1 MWFFMILSY
10 IMVALSGIGLGLVG
24 LNHYF
29 DFWARNHITLD
40 LLVSIIFIAAQTL
53 VMFFFVGTGVN
64 VREYLE
70 SHPELGK
77 DLYQQMF
84 AIKRKLYPP
93 TMMVTIL
100 FMVMVIIDGA
110 YFIGKVSEGW
120 FHGLY
125 LGTVYYF
132 YKATAVQHA
141 SFRES
146 TEIVLAMTKRD
157 KAVPVKIEQIDK
169 SPQMEQRKIIKR
181 LKRIEDRMKKRE
193 IKRNEQ

>member
-1 MWFFMILSY
+1 
-10 IMVALSGIGLGLVG
+10 
-24 LNHYF
+24 
-29 DFWARNHITLD
+29 
-40 LLVSIIFIAAQTL
+40 
-53 VMFFFVGTGVN
+53 MFFFVGTGVN

-77 DLYQQMF
+77 DLYQRMF

-110 YFIGKVSEGW
+110 YFIGKVSEWW

-146 TEIVLAMTKRD
+146 TEIVLAMTKTERSD
-157 KAVPVKIEQIDK
+157 
-169 SPQMEQRKIIKR
+169 S
-181 LKRIEDRMKKRE
+181 
-193 IKRNEQ
+193 